1 MGDVLLKGG
10 DEVENDRIEIYM
22 NDFMKNAGI
31 VGLECLL
38 KTNEARFG
46 SDYGYDSGNANSLWI
61 RRSFA
66 LNADWTSMYFTAM
79 VKNLSDM
86 TTYARVSEK
95 LKKNIELLR
104 EEKELNNK
112 DLKDDLKF
120 INDKLL
126 SNSYKNG
133 FENIKDK
140 INKPEIYEKLK
151 KNKVSEKEEKE
162 VFLQRL
168 EELKDF
174 LEQDLCKETF
184 VMKSLAYTYINR
196 FWDGRSFLLRSNAK
210 KDMKE
215 CFEKDFSAPL
225 LRYWSNTH
233 EKAKELCIDC
243 GKPVENKEKISIAF
257 MTDAAD
263 DLARK
268 RSAFW
273 NCKVDAYLCPECAFV
288 YALAPLGFQLF
299 GNKSIF
305 LNTNSRIQELV
316 ANNSKSSKV
325 AMKKNQKKDETQ
337 SAWISKLMNL
347 LLGAAAVKLQNIQVI
362 LKSTDDKEH
371 YVFQIIN
378 KEILTIFKDSIVSKK
393 LEKLAEH
400 PIYKIKEEY
409 VNVYEKVFFNIM
421 EYKNQYRLIN
431 YLLKQSLLKEGSAAK
446 IPATL
451 VFDIQ
456 TRIEIIRDTLIHHV
470 EGGKKVEKR
479 IYVMTSGMCENGY
492 ALREKMQRKG
502 EGNEA
507 FEERIRGTVYQLL
520 NALSVK
526 NKERFFEIAIRLYT
540 SLQISIPKE
549 FSSLLKSEEQFQQ
562 YGYAF
567 ILGLKGS
574 YYDKD
579 GSDVVNKAQDSK

>member
-1 MGDVLLKGG
+1 M
-10 DEVENDRIEIYM
+10 
-22 NDFMKNAGI
+22 
-31 VGLECLL
+31 
-38 KTNEARFG
+38 
-46 SDYGYDSGNANSLWI
+46 
-61 RRSFA
+61 
-66 LNADWTSMYFTAM
+66 
-79 VKNLSDM
+79 
-86 TTYARVSEK
+86 
-95 LKKNIELLR
+95 
-104 EEKELNNK
+104 
-112 DLKDDLKF
+112 
-120 INDKLL
+120 
-126 SNSYKNG
+126 
-133 FENIKDK
+133 
-140 INKPEIYEKLK
+140 
-151 KNKVSEKEEKE
+151 
-162 VFLQRL
+162 
-168 EELKDF
+168 
-174 LEQDLCKETF
+174 
-184 VMKSLAYTYINR
+184 
-196 FWDGRSFLLRSNAK
+196 
-210 KDMKE
+210 
-215 CFEKDFSAPL
+215 
-225 LRYWSNTH
+225 
-233 EKAKELCIDC
+233 
-243 GKPVENKEKISIAF
+243 
-257 MTDAAD
+257 
-263 DLARK
+263 
-268 RSAFW
+268 
-273 NCKVDAYLCPECAFV
+273 
-288 YALAPLGFQLF
+288 
-299 GNKSIF
+299 
-305 LNTNSRIQELV
+305 NTNSRIQELV

-325 AMKKNQKKDETQ
+325 AMKKDRKKDETQ

-479 IYVMTSGMCENGY
+479 IYAMTSGMCENGY